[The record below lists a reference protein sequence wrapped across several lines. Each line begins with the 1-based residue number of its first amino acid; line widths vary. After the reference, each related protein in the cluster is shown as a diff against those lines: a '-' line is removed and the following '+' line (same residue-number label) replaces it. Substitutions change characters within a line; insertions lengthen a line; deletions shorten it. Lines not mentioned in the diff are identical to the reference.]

1 MKFWA
6 IGEAKVSCPC
16 SSPQVLA
23 LSTCQVNGAF
33 TCRVLALS
41 TRRLL
46 ALSTRQVIALSTR
59 QVIALSTISRDGTR
73 DRKPLKVE
81 FEKYLGNI

>member
-41 TRRLL
+41 TRR
-46 ALSTRQVIALSTR
+46 VIALSTR

>member
-6 IGEAKVSCPC
+6 IGKAKVSCPC

-41 TRRLL
+41 TRRVL
-46 ALSTRQVIALSTR
+46 ALSTR

>member
-33 TCRVLALS
+33 TCRVIALS
-41 TRRLL
+41 TRR
-46 ALSTRQVIALSTR
+46 VIALSTR

>member
-41 TRRLL
+41 TRRVL
-46 ALSTRQVIALSTR
+46 ALSTR

>member
-6 IGEAKVSCPC
+6 IGKAKVSCPC

-41 TRRLL
+41 TRR
-46 ALSTRQVIALSTR
+46 VIALSTR

>member
-41 TRRLL
+41 TRRVL
-46 ALSTRQVIALSTR
+46 ALSTR

-73 DRKPLKVE
+73 DMKPLKVE

>member
-1 MKFWA
+1 MTFWA

-41 TRRLL
+41 TRRVL
-46 ALSTRQVIALSTR
+46 ALSTR

>member
-41 TRRLL
+41 TRR
-46 ALSTRQVIALSTR
+46 VIALSTR

-73 DRKPLKVE
+73 DWKPLKVE

>member
-33 TCRVLALS
+33 TCRV
-41 TRRLL
+41 L

>member
-1 MKFWA
+1 MKFWT

-41 TRRLL
+41 TRRVL
-46 ALSTRQVIALSTR
+46 ALSTR

>member
-1 MKFWA
+1 MKFWT
-6 IGEAKVSCPC
+6 IGEAKVCCPC

-41 TRRLL
+41 TRR
-46 ALSTRQVIALSTR
+46 VIALSTR

>member
-1 MKFWA
+1 MKFWT

-41 TRRLL
+41 TRR
-46 ALSTRQVIALSTR
+46 VIALSTR